1 MGKKSADV
9 KGAAKKEGEYSRATA
24 RDTNYADRPD
34 QNNPWGNMSWGTEEV
49 IDPATGQKVT
59 KWTQNQTFNPDIEA
73 AMQGQMGRYKT
84 QSDMADN
91 AMARAQGNM
100 MQSPDWAQFG
110 EVQDFDFDPTQ
121 MRTEA
126 TDAAY
131 ARDTMRL
138 DPEYESRGKALELKL
153 RNQGLRAGDAAY
165 DNAMTSF
172 EQSRADDYERAR
184 YGSVAQGGAE
194 YDRMFSTAQQE
205 NQMSNA
211 LRDKRVQE
219 YLGKREFDYNEAT
232 RLGQAADTRSLVG
245 GGSE

>member
-1 MGKKSADV
+1 MGKKSSDV
-9 KGAAKKEGEYSRATA
+9 KGAANKEGQWSRATA
-24 RDTNYADRPD
+24 RDANYADRPD
-34 QNNPWGNMSWGTEEV
+34 QNNPWGSMQWNTEEV

-59 KWTQNQTFNPDIEA
+59 KWTQNQTYDPAIEA
-73 AMQGQMGRYKT
+73 AMQGQMGRYQT
-84 QSDMADN
+84 QSDMAT
-91 AMARAQGNM
+91 AALERAKGNM

-110 EVQDFDFDPTQ
+110 DVQDFNFDPTQ
-121 MRTEA
+121 MRNEA

-138 DPEYESRGKALELKL
+138 DPEYEARGKALELKL

-165 DNAMTSF
+165 DNAMKGF

-194 YDRMFSTAQQE
+194 YDRMFNTALQE
-205 NQMSNA
+205 NQTANA
-211 LRDKRVQE
+211 LRDKKVQE
-219 YLGKREFDYNEAT
+219 YLGKRSFDYNEAT
-232 RLGQAADTRSLVG
+232 QLGQAADTRSLVG